1 MPLTPGTRFGVYEV
15 VAPIGA
21 GGMGEVY
28 RALDTR
34 LGRDVALKVLPHA
47 FANDRERLQRFER
60 EAKTL
65 ALLNHPHIASVYG
78 FEIADGAP
86 AIAMELVDGQTV
98 GERIAS
104 GALPLTET
112 LRIARQ
118 IAEALD
124 AAHER
129 GIVHRDLK
137 PANVKITSQGTVKV
151 LDFGLAKTPDEL
163 APDLSRSPTL
173 TALHTREG
181 VILGTAAYMSPE
193 QARGQS
199 IDKRSDVWAFGCMLF
214 EMLTRRVA
222 FGRATVSDT
231 IVAILERDP
240 DWNLLPSTTPPA
252 LRRLIGRCLEK
263 DPRRRLRD
271 VGDALSEIEEA
282 ARQGSEGWPSND
294 KAGPSR
300 PPSWRRRSV
309 GALGAVVAAAIL
321 AGLSWV
327 LRGQDDRQ
335 DGVSVLNMMPLT
347 TDPGYEG
354 EPSFSPDGGTVAYV
368 TDREGNFEI
377 VRRQISGGVE
387 VNLTNDPADDV
398 QPTFSPD
405 GQTLAFV
412 SSRGRPT
419 RLRHEG
425 YDLPLMG
432 GSIWVMAALGGAARR
447 VVEDGGFPSWSPD
460 GASLVYAAGPGFASK
475 LFVSPAIGGA
485 AREIALNFTSSRPR
499 FLLYPRYSADA
510 RWIVFEGDSP
520 AGFGPRDI
528 YVVASDGGAPQAI
541 ATGQQP
547 VWSAGS
553 RSVIFS
559 NGARGANYSLWEVP
573 ISNDTGV
580 ASGPARPITLSRG
593 RDAQPAVSRD
603 GRYVAFAGV
612 AFSFNAEAM
621 PFDAESG
628 RASGPPTQLTHGLSV
643 TYFQSFSPDGRSIA
657 YESRLGTTTHLWR
670 TDRAGAAMQ
679 LTADPAFDDSFP
691 RWNPKGGNIA
701 FSRRQAGIPA
711 SGEIWL
717 MAEDGGSPRRLVD
730 KAGFFAWLGSG
741 RGLVYFSRADNQLY
755 LLTIADGTTRRLT
768 NEPGLVQVMACSADD
783 QWLVYSSA
791 ASGNSDLR
799 ALPLG
804 GGEPRTVAARPENEN
819 HAFISPS
826 GQWLDYQRNHENF
839 YRVPGPA
846 QGFRPR
852 EPEQV
857 THFPETGLLLDDPQW
872 SVDGRQLLYSHG
884 RMTSDI
890 WLAALK
896 Q

>member
-163 APDLSRSPTL
+163 APDLSRSPTI
-173 TALHTREG
+173 TGLHTREG
-181 VILGTAAYMSPE
+181 VILGTAGYMSPE

-199 IDKRSDVWAFGCMLF
+199 IDKRSDVWAF
-214 EMLTRRVA
+214 
-222 FGRATVSDT
+222 
-231 IVAILERDP
+231 
-240 DWNLLPSTTPPA
+240 
-252 LRRLIGRCLEK
+252 
-263 DPRRRLRD
+263 
-271 VGDALSEIEEA
+271 
-282 ARQGSEGWPSND
+282 
-294 KAGPSR
+294 
-300 PPSWRRRSV
+300 
-309 GALGAVVAAAIL
+309 
-321 AGLSWV
+321 
-327 LRGQDDRQ
+327 
-335 DGVSVLNMMPLT
+335 
-347 TDPGYEG
+347 
-354 EPSFSPDGGTVAYV
+354 
-368 TDREGNFEI
+368 
-377 VRRQISGGVE
+377 
-387 VNLTNDPADDV
+387 
-398 QPTFSPD
+398 
-405 GQTLAFV
+405 
-412 SSRGRPT
+412 
-419 RLRHEG
+419 
-425 YDLPLMG
+425 
-432 GSIWVMAALGGAARR
+432 
-447 VVEDGGFPSWSPD
+447 
-460 GASLVYAAGPGFASK
+460 
-475 LFVSPAIGGA
+475 
-485 AREIALNFTSSRPR
+485 
-499 FLLYPRYSADA
+499 
-510 RWIVFEGDSP
+510 
-520 AGFGPRDI
+520 
-528 YVVASDGGAPQAI
+528 GAPQAI

-593 RDAQPAVSRD
+593 RDAQLAVSRD

-643 TYFQSFSPDGRSIA
+643 TYVQSFSPDGRSIA

-701 FSRRQAGIPA
+701 FSRRHAGNPG

-730 KAGFFAWLGSG
+730 KAGYFAWLGSG
-741 RGLVYFSRADNQLY
+741 RGIVYFSRADNQLH
-755 LLTIADGTTRRLT
+755 LLTIADGATRRLT

-791 ASGNSDLR
+791 ARGNGDLR

-804 GGEPRTVAARPENEN
+804 GGEPRTVAAGPENEY
-819 HAFISPS
+819 HPFISPS
-826 GQWLDYQRNHENF
+826 GQWLYYQRNHENF

-852 EPEQV
+852 GPEQV